1 MAWATGTATDYL
13 DLVRRLRDFL
23 TTNSALV
30 ALGQNWT
37 QISQAGEMG
46 GLSPSPTAPTL
57 AATNQIMLQGPGLAG
72 DDEILVSLQFSE
84 TPGSSIYNVGIR
96 GQVAY
101 QASVTADAQPGASSL
116 RYMLLLN
123 TSMKYWFI
131 ANGRCFKVIVRA
143 GGTYEQM
150 YGGFILPEHL
160 PQDWPYPLFAGAS
173 SYTNEA
179 NSSVANSHRAYWQSY
194 TSSSASINANSSGV
208 LCLPDLNF
216 RPVANVSSSPPTS
229 GNIQTSWATNSRV
242 TDIRQSL
249 SGLPVL
255 MQGELFTE
263 SAQLGSAF
271 YGRFDGVF
279 YVPAF
284 GRVPEEVATIDGV
297 DYLIIPNVV
306 YTGDANYCAYA
317 LET

>member
-1 MAWATGTATDYL
+1 MAWATGTATNYL

-23 TTNSALV
+23 TTDSALV

-57 AATNQIMLQGPGLAG
+57 TAADQIMLQGPGLAG
-72 DDEILVSLQFSE
+72 DDQVLVSLQFVE
-84 TPGSSIYNVGIR
+84 NAGSNLYNVGIR

-101 QASVTADAQPGASSL
+101 QASVTAANQPGTSAAK
-116 RYMLLLN
+116 YMLLLN

-131 ANGRCFKVIVRA
+131 ANGRCFKVIVQA
-143 GGTYEQM
+143 GGAYEHM

-173 SYTNEA
+173 S
-179 NSSVANSHRAYWQSY
+179 
-194 TSSSASINANSSGV
+194 SSSSLANTSTDTAHHAYFNAYGSNSITANTSAV
-208 LCLPDLNF
+208 LCLPDLNW
-216 RPVANVSSSPPTS
+216 RPVNGQGSSSWYNNT
-229 GNIQTSWATNSRV
+229 IQTTWSNYAIAHNM
-242 TDIRQSL
+242 RQSL

-255 MQGELFTE
+255 IQGELFTE
-263 SAQLGSAF
+263 FSTIGAAY

-284 GRVPEEVATIDGV
+284 GRVPEEIATIDGI
-297 DYLIIPNVV
+297 DYLLVPDVI
-306 YTGDANYCAYA
+306 YTSDGNYAAFA
-317 LET
+317 LE